1 MRLLDISI
9 DLIHRIPV
17 AQRSFQHERA
27 RVIHYS
33 GRIQRSINQYLID
46 LAPGDILTDGYLR
59 MDNQAILPCR
69 CTIIHGM

>member
-17 AQRSFQHERA
+17 TQRSLQHKRA
-27 RVIHYS
+27 RIIHYS

-46 LAPGDILTDGYLR
+46 LAPG
-59 MDNQAILPCR
+59 N
-69 CTIIHGM
+69 IITEDTSEWIIKPYSRADVL